1 MSGTYKDRP
10 NEALH
15 RIANAPGKLYV
26 ASRERKKGT
35 LATEI
40 STARMVVRL
49 MIGIVVMSTA
59 FFGSAGTLEWPE
71 AWLYMIFQFSFS
83 AAMAVW
89 LKKNNPDLLKER
101 MTFFKSSARGWD
113 KAIFW
118 IMTVVFIPYLLLV
131 GLDAIRYR
139 WSSVPLFLRVLG
151 FMGIV
156 STLLLISWVMREN
169 TYLSRVVEIQRERG
183 HRVITTGPYRYIRHP
198 MYVAVIT
205 QLVCIPLA
213 LGSLLALIPA
223 ALLTALI
230 VIRTHF
236 EDKTLHSG
244 LEGYK
249 AYSEKVKYRLVPG
262 IW

>member
-1 MSGTYKDRP
+1 MPK
-10 NEALH
+10 
-15 RIANAPGKLYV
+15 
-26 ASRERKKGT
+26 
-35 LATEI
+35 EI
-40 STARMVVRL
+40 STPRVLVRL
-49 MIGIVVMSTA
+49 MIGIAAMSAA
-59 FFGSAGTLEWPE
+59 FFGSAGTFDWPA

-83 AAMAVW
+83 AAMTVW
-89 LKKNNPDLLKER
+89 LKKNNPDLLKDR
-101 MTFFKSSARGWD
+101 MTFLKSSARGWD

-118 IMTVVFIPYLLLV
+118 IMVVVFIPYLFLP

-139 WSSVPLFLRVLG
+139 WSWVPLLLRVLG
-151 FMGIV
+151 FIGIAA
-156 STLLLISWVMREN
+156 TLLMISWVMREN
-169 TYLSRVVEIQRERG
+169 KYLSRVVEIQSERG

-205 QLVCIPLA
+205 QLICIPLA
-213 LGSLLALIPA
+213 LGSLFALIPA

-236 EDKTLHSG
+236 EDKTLHSE

-249 AYSEKVKYRLVPG
+249 AYSEKVKYRLVPC